1 MMKATLSVPTQGR
14 SWLTF
19 GAQLVRFGFVGGLN
33 TLIDILAFNLLLWMM
48 PTQNATMLL
57 LYNSLAYLIGA
68 ANSFYCN
75 KLWTFEQRSQV
86 TRKQLVRFAL
96 VTSLGILC
104 NDLFLLL
111 ATSLLTRL
119 SLDGIIWTNGAKIS
133 AIACSFLVS
142 YIGMRFTVFTH
153 NERTT
158 EPLLPPERP
167 HLFITPRSLSVI
179 LPAYN
184 EEALIADTL
193 TTVTTTLSNW
203 GCDFEVI
210 VVNDGSKDATG
221 EIVEAIA
228 ATDPRIRPITHSTN
242 KGYGA
247 ALVTGFEAVSKET
260 AFFMDSD
267 GQFDIH
273 DLARFFPLIEEYD
286 AVLGYRID
294 RQDTWMRKLNAWG
307 WKQLVR
313 FMFGVHVRDIDCAF
327 KLYRSDFFQ
336 AYHLETR
343 GAMINTE
350 ILYKLARS
358 GRTSVEVGVR
368 HLPRRAGCATGAKL
382 SVILRALHEMFV
394 YASKWYGEEN
404 GIA

>member
-1 MMKATLSVPTQGR
+1 MKATLSVPTQGR
-14 SWLTF
+14 SWLSL

-33 TLIDILAFNLLLWMM
+33 TVIDILAFNLLLWAL
-48 PTQNATMLL
+48 PTGSATMLIV
-57 LYNSLAYLIGA
+57 YNSLAYLIGA

-86 TRKQLVRFAL
+86 TRRQVLRFAL
-96 VTSLGILC
+96 VTALGILC

-111 ATSLLTRL
+111 ATWTLSRL
-119 SLDGIIWTNGAKIS
+119 SLDGVLWTNGAKVC
-133 AIACSFLVS
+133 AIAGSFLVS
-142 YIGMRFTVFTH
+142 YIGMRFMVFAH
-153 NERTT
+153 T
-158 EPLLPPERP
+158 ECSAEAPLPPAHP

-184 EEALIADTL
+184 EEAVIAGTIS
-193 TTVTTTLSNW
+193 TVTNALTDW

-210 VVNDGSKDATG
+210 VVNDGSRDATG
-221 EIVEAIA
+221 RIVEEIA
-228 ATDPRIRPITHSTN
+228 TADSRIRVITHSVN
-242 KGYGA
+242 QGYGA
-247 ALVTGFEAVSKET
+247 ALVTGFESVRKET
-260 AFFMDSD
+260 VFFMDAD
-267 GQFDIH
+267 GQFDIS
-273 DLARFFPLIEEYD
+273 DLVRFFPLIEEYD
-286 AVLGYRID
+286 AVLGYRIN
-294 RQDTWMRKLNAWG
+294 RQDAWMRKVNAWG

-313 FMFGVHVRDIDCAF
+313 FMFGVRARDIDCAF
-327 KLYRSDFFQ
+327 KLYRSEFFWTQ
-336 AYHLETR
+336 RLETR

-358 GRTSVEVGVR
+358 GRTSIEVGVR
-368 HLPRRAGCATGAKL
+368 HLPRKAGRATGAKV